1 MTTAILGTGL
11 MGAATA
17 LRLHETK
24 QEIIAWNRHAER
36 AKEKL
41 GERVEIIDS
50 LSRTVAR
57 ADTLL
62 LFLSDAAAID
72 ATIFSLPDGA
82 LRDKT
87 IIQMGTIAP
96 SESRA
101 FLSRATALGGDWL
114 ESPVLGS
121 IPEARTGT
129 LLLMVGATAAQF
141 ERHRPLLS
149 LLGKP
154 RLIGPVG
161 KAAAVKLAMNQLIA
175 GLTASFALSLNFVL
189 AEGAD
194 VDRFMEILRDSALY
208 APTFD
213 KKLDKMLTSNYDNPN
228 FPLKHLD
235 KDVKLFMKAASEHAL
250 NTAMLEGVEKILQQ
264 SLAAG
269 RAEQDYS
276 ALRESI

>member
-1 MTTAILGTGL
+1 MTTAIIGTGL

-17 LRLHETK
+17 QRLHDA
-24 QEIIAWNRHAER
+24 QQDIIAWNRHVER
-36 AKEKL
+36 ARQQL
-41 GERVEIIDS
+41 GEHVEVIDS
-50 LSRTVAR
+50 LAEAVAR

-72 ATIFSLPDGA
+72 ATIFSLPEGA
-82 LRDKT
+82 LRDKV
-87 IIQMGTIAP
+87 IVQMGTIAP
-96 SESRA
+96 AESRD

-121 IPEARTGT
+121 IPEARAGT
-129 LLLMVGATAAQF
+129 LLLMVGATPAQF
-141 ERHRPLLS
+141 ERHRPLLA

-194 VDRFMEILRDSALY
+194 VEQFMEILRESALY

-235 KDVKLFMKAASEHAL
+235 KDVRLFLRAAGEHAL

-264 SLAAG
+264 GLAAG
-269 RAEQDYS
+269 RGGQDYS